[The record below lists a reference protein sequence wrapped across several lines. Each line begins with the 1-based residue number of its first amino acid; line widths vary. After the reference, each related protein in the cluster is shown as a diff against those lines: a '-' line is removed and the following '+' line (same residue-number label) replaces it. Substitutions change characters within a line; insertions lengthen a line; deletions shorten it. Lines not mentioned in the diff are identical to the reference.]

1 MGTEQYTV
9 GVVTRGR
16 TESTIRFITYYAN
29 NVALWEAGK
38 EAKLVSKICAED
50 IVKDLCMSGTLAVPI
65 LVKDYLQFKKPRCS
79 RRRSKNIKLTK
90 PVLLKII
97 FKKGEKE

>member
-9 GVVTRGR
+9 GVVTSGR

-50 IVKDLCMSGTLAVPI
+50 IAKDLCMSGTDRKSTRLNSSHRS
-65 LVKDYLQFKKPRCS
+65 QS
-79 RRRSKNIKLTK
+79 RMPSSA
-90 PVLLKII
+90 
-97 FKKGEKE
+97 

>member
-1 MGTEQYTV
+1 MGTEQYNV
-9 GVVTRGR
+9 GVVTSGR

-50 IVKDLCMSGTLAVPI
+50 IAKDLCMSGTLAVPI
-65 LVKDYLQFKKPRCS
+65 LVKDYLRL
-79 RRRSKNIKLTK
+79 KN
-90 PVLLKII
+90 PDVAGEGAKISN
-97 FKKGEKE
+97 